1 MKSVVKLTINVPQA
15 RLAELFAN
23 PAYSPQW
30 MDDLARYEPISG
42 QPGTPGSQYRLVP
55 KKGSL
60 IFVATVLARDPPVQS
75 RVRLEAPTVAVA
87 VTGTFEALS
96 RDKTRMVS
104 EEVFKFKGAA
114 SKVLG
119 FVARRSIRAAH
130 RRHMEAF
137 KRFAEGREDG

>member
-23 PAYSPQW
+23 PVHSPQW
-30 MDDLARYEPISG
+30 MDDLARYEPIKG
-42 QPGTPGSQYRLVP
+42 EPGTPGSIYRLVP

-60 IFVATVLARDPPVQS
+60 IFIATVVARDLPAQA
-75 RVRLEAPTVAVA
+75 RVRLDGPSVTVA

-96 RDKTRMVS
+96 PGKTRMVS

-114 SKVLG
+114 HKLLG
-119 FVARRSIRAAH
+119 FVARRGIKAAH

-137 KRFAEGREDG
+137 KRFAEAHHE